1 MLSLFKIMLTI
12 TYASAMRVAKNVLFF
27 QIEYGGLNI
36 RENINISSELNN
48 FLQKMPSELNMV
60 P

>member
-1 MLSLFKIMLTI
+1 MLTI

-36 RENINISSELNN
+36 RENINISSELNI

-60 P
+60 A